1 MCAAGGVESW
11 LPHQRGPDEY
21 EGIMESGIGNFHFEI
36 KYATFTAF
44 GFITDRGEWKLL
56 SCSPDSEWP
65 QQQTRRKGTWKGSGS
80 GTARCYALGT
90 GSDAP
95 SANNQTSIEVF
106 RLTDL
111 DFSALSLLNP
121 QQGFWIKSFY
131 IGGQWADEKHIQK
144 GIVPTPGGPTKLGV
158 PTHGSWN
165 PVISGPLLRAV
176 EIELRAMREEMQ
188 QMAIQLGLD
197 IASLVDPSG
206 LLSIPAAGYAM
217 HRGDYLGCCINLLGV
232 IPLFGRLAPAVKF
245 AEKSTR
251 LAGIAPKIT
260 FYEKWLEMSTDAT
273 RRARQVEGA
282 LKVDIQGTTK
292 ASMVPMVAK
301 VASEA
306 GATLKNEGWILKII
320 NPANLGFLPEELEVL
335 RKLARDGYYFVI
347 RSCPAVRAK
356 WLRAAV
362 QNGWG
367 IIAKPVWLKI
377 KSLKGA
383 KFEGLVGFLK
393 HDVGFWQT
401 IEHLQLVKEA
411 PASLKLEWLG
421 FKGMSAANVKIYRLT
436 KAFPIPK
443 VEDAEM
449 MLSHYFI
456 DTGDAFVIVDRFGRP
471 YLSDLDVV
479 TIQRMVGRGRF
490 GPPGHNVGPATHL
503 TEFRGTDNAE
513 MSHHWNQVFKG
524 INYPKGYEPF
534 GWHGGYQGSAGF
546 IESLAD
552 FEKRTG
558 AAFQV
563 TKDHIPGPLLMGDVR
578 SLGWHPEKR
587 SEDMVVAAH
596 GVEGLGDDVGF
607 VKGWDKL
614 GQFQK
619 ANSGMGEY
627 LFKIGQKSH

>member
-1 MCAAGGVESW
+1 MDTV
-11 LPHQRGPDEY
+11 
-21 EGIMESGIGNFHFEI
+21 IGNFHFEV
-36 KYATFTAF
+36 KYATFSAL
-44 GFITDRGEWKLL
+44 GIINDRGEWKMLN
-56 SCSPDSEWP
+56 CIPDGEWP
-65 QQQTRRKGTWKGSGS
+65 QQATRRKGTWTQSGNM
-80 GTARCYALGT
+80 ARCYALGT

-95 SANNQTSIEVF
+95 SANNQTGIEVF
-106 RLTDL
+106 RLSDL

-131 IGGQWADEKHIQK
+131 IGSQWADAKHIQK
-144 GIVPTPGGPTKLGV
+144 GLVLTPDSPKKLAV
-158 PTHGSWN
+158 PTHGTWN
-165 PVISGPLLRAV
+165 PVISGQLIQAV
-176 EIELRAMREEMQ
+176 DIELRAMEKEMREI
-188 QMAIQLGLD
+188 AIQFKLD
-197 IASLVDPSG
+197 IASMVDPTG
-206 LLSIPAAGYAM
+206 LCSIPAAIYASS
-217 HRGDYLGCCINLLGV
+217 RGDYLGCCVNLLGV
-232 IPLFGRLAPAVKF
+232 IPLFGKLAPAAKF
-245 AEKSTR
+245 AEKAPR
-251 LAGIAPKIT
+251 LAFLAQKIT
-260 FYEKWLEMSTDAT
+260 FYEKWLEMSTNAT
-273 RRARQVEGA
+273 RRVGQVVEGS
-282 LKVDIQGTTK
+282 LKVALQGTTK
-292 ASMVPMVAK
+292 ATMLPKVAK
-301 VASEA
+301 AASEA
-306 GATLKNEGWILKII
+306 GAVLKNQGWILKII
-320 NPANLGFLPEELEVL
+320 NPANLGFLPEELAVM
-335 RKLARDGYYFVI
+335 RRLAREGYYFVI
-347 RSCPAVRAK
+347 RSCPAARVE

-393 HDVGFWQT
+393 QDVGFWQT

-479 TIQRMVGRGRF
+479 TIQRTVGPGRF

-578 SLGWHPEKR
+578 SLGWHPEKPM
-587 SEDMVVAAH
+587 EDMVVAVH

>member
-1 MCAAGGVESW
+1 
-11 LPHQRGPDEY
+11 
-21 EGIMESGIGNFHFEI
+21 MESGIGNFHFEI

-65 QQQTRRKGTWKGSGS
+65 QQQTRRKGTWSGS
-80 GTARCYALGT
+80 GGQASRCYALGT

-95 SANNQTSIEVF
+95 SANNQTGIEVF

-111 DFSALSLLNP
+111 DFSALSLLNT

-131 IGGQWADEKHIQK
+131 VGGQWAEQKHIQK
-144 GIVPTPGGPTKLGV
+144 GIVLTPGGPTAGVV
-158 PTHGSWN
+158 PTHGKWN

-197 IASLVDPSG
+197 IASMVDPSG

-245 AEKSTR
+245 AEKSPR
-251 LAGIAPKIT
+251 LAVLAQKIT

-273 RRARQVEGA
+273 RRVPQVVEGS
-282 LKVDIQGTTK
+282 LKVAIQGTTK
-292 ASMVPMVAK
+292 ASMVPIVAK
-301 VASEA
+301 AASDA
-306 GATLKNEGWILKII
+306 GAVLKNEGWILKII
-320 NPANLGFLPEELEVL
+320 NPGNLGFLSEELAVL
-335 RKLARDGYYFVI
+335 RQLAREGYYFVI
-347 RSCPAVRAK
+347 RSCPAVRAE

-362 QNGWG
+362 QHGWG

-393 HDVGFWQT
+393 HDITFWQT
-401 IEHLQLVKEA
+401 IEHLELVKEA
-411 PASLKLEWLG
+411 PGSLKLDWLG
-421 FKGMSAANVKIYRLT
+421 FKGMSATDVKVYRLT
-436 KAFPIPK
+436 KNFNVPK
-443 VEDAEM
+443 VEDAHM
-449 MLSHYFI
+449 MLTHYFI
-456 DTGDAFVIVDRFGRP
+456 DTGDAFVIVDRFGKP

-479 TIQRMVGRGRF
+479 TIQRRVGSGRF
-490 GPPGHNVGPATHL
+490 GPPGHNVGPVNPQTVY
-503 TEFRGTDNAE
+503 RGTDNAE
-513 MSHHWNQVFKG
+513 LSHHWNQTFKG
-524 INYPKGYEPF
+524 INYPQGYEPF

-546 IESLAD
+546 IEDMVA
-552 FEKRTG
+552 FEERTG
-558 AAFQV
+558 KKFEAW
-563 TKDHIPGPLLMGDVR
+563 KDVR
-578 SLGWHPEKR
+578 SLGWHPEKPM
-587 SEDMVVAAH
+587 EDMVVAVH
-596 GVEGLGDDVGF
+596 GVEGLGDDVGY